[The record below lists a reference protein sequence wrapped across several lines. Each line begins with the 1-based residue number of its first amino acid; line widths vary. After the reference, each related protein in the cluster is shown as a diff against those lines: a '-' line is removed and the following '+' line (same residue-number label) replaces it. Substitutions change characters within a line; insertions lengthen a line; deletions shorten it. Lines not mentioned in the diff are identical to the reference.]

1 MCVRNFS
8 RALFS
13 WNKILGMN
21 KAKRSVGMAKFPY
34 DRGAVLEGLIDG
46 GNSTQIF
53 QGGIFS
59 RASFNGMPKLSVGRG
74 FKNLPF
80 FGKKPDQVF

>member
-1 MCVRNFS
+1 
-8 RALFS
+8 
-13 WNKILGMN
+13 MN
-21 KAKRSVGMAKFPY
+21 KANRIIGMAKFPY
-34 DRGAVLEGLIDG
+34 DRGAVLESLIDG

-59 RASFNGMPKLSVGRG
+59 RAAFNGMPKLSVSCG

-80 FGKKPDQVF
+80 FRKKPD

>member
-1 MCVRNFS
+1 
-8 RALFS
+8 
-13 WNKILGMN
+13 MN

-53 QGGIFS
+53 QGGNF
-59 RASFNGMPKLSVGRG
+59 FPDPLSMECPN
-74 FKNLPF
+74 FP
-80 FGKKPDQVF
+80 